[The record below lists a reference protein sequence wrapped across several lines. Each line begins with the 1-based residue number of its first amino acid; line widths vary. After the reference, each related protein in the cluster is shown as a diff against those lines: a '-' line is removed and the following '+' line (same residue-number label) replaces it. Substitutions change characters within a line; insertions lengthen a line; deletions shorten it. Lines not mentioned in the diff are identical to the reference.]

1 MQRRFGTRRPL
12 KAIAAIRTLKVSE
25 RASITTTMWEKTTL
39 GTIMRT
45 KFCELSNSVVAKHT
59 CMRNIQTNL

>member
-12 KAIAAIRTLKVSE
+12 KATAAIRTLKVSE
-25 RASITTTMWEKTTL
+25 RASITITMWEKTTL
-39 GTIMRT
+39 GTMRT
-45 KFCELSNSVVAKHT
+45 KFCELSNSVVAKHI